1 MISWKQSIIKIKT
14 QQIPESMKVF
24 FMLLCNH
31 TLLEQLQCM
40 LALIMQ
46 VPGNVLEEKSCSL
59 LRNIPSISVSMLLVE
74 NAAQNVGK

>member
-1 MISWKQSIIKIKT
+1 
-14 QQIPESMKVF
+14 MKFF

-31 TLLEQLQCM
+31 MLLEQLQCM

>member
-1 MISWKQSIIKIKT
+1 METVNHQNKDTTDSRKH
-14 QQIPESMKVF
+14 EVF

-31 TLLEQLQCM
+31 MLLEQLQCM